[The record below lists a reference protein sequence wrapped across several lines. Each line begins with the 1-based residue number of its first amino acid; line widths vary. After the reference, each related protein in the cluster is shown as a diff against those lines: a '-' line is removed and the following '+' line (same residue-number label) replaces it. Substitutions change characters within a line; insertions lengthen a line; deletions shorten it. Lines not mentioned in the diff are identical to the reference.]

1 MSLKNGSRRRM
12 SIEKRNGLAGWFFI
26 APFVIGV
33 ILIFAGIVVDS
44 IRYSFSDIVI
54 TGTGYTLDFVGW
66 ENYKYAL
73 TVDPDFV
80 RLVVTTFG
88 DFALTTFVTIFFSLF
103 IAMVLNQKMR
113 GRGFFRA
120 MFMLPVV
127 LATGIVAQADASNAL
142 MERYQDMSGI
152 EMGNAALGGLDL
164 AQTLQNMYIDSS
176 VVDFITG
183 LINNIYSVVNYSGV
197 QILLFLAALQ
207 AISPSIYESARMEG
221 ATGWESFWKITL
233 PIVSPIIYVNTIY
246 TAVDSFTRADNS
258 VMSLISTTMVGKTD
272 YGGGTAMAWVYFLL
286 ILLVLGAISL
296 ISRRLVYYQEK

>member
-1 MSLKNGSRRRM
+1 M
-12 SIEKRNGLAGWFFI
+12 AGWFFI

-66 ENYKYAL
+66 KNYKYAL